1 LEVVYMPTYITL
13 LRWTDQGIRNVK
25 EAPQRLD
32 AARKAYEEAGGSL
45 NAYYLVLGDYDGVS
59 IAELPD
65 DEAYTRAILSIC
77 AGGNVRTSTLKA
89 FPEEEYRRI
98 VSSLA

>member
-1 LEVVYMPTYITL
+1 MPTYITL

-32 AARKAYEEAGGSL
+32 AARKAFEDAGGSL
-45 NAYYLVLGDYDGVS
+45 TAYYMVLGDYDGVS
-59 IAELPD
+59 IGDLPD
-65 DEAYTRAILSIC
+65 DEAYARVILAVG
-77 AGGNVRTSTLKA
+77 AGGNVRTTTLKA
-89 FPEEEYRRI
+89 FSEQDYRRI